1 ARDGTTG
8 AAQRPRPRGPDP
20 GRRPAGRA
28 PATPR
33 VAAAPGGRRPR
44 PRPAA
49 GAVLPAFARPGEVG
63 RDRAASGRNPRTR
76 ALMLRIRGRVTSI
89 NVQKVL
95 WCADELGLDYER
107 IDVGGKFGGND
118 TAQYLAMNPNGLIPV
133 IDDAGFVLYESNPIL
148 RYLAGREQGT
158 ALWPASLRERA
169 DIDRWM
175 EWQSTNFSPAM
186 WGAFWMLVR
195 TPAERRDAALVE
207 SSRAKSEKFAGILDA
222 HLASRRYLAG

>member
-1 ARDGTTG
+1 
-8 AAQRPRPRGPDP
+8 
-20 GRRPAGRA
+20 
-28 PATPR
+28 
-33 VAAAPGGRRPR
+33 
-44 PRPAA
+44 
-49 GAVLPAFARPGEVG
+49 
-63 RDRAASGRNPRTR
+63 
-76 ALMLRIRGRVTSI
+76 MLRIWGRVTSI

-158 ALWPASLRERA
+158 GLWPAGLRERA

-222 HLASRRYLAG
+222 HLASRRYLAGDAFTLADIPAGCAAHRWLNLPLERVPRPNLERWYADLKSRPGARQVVSQALA